1 MDELRLKFD
10 SPMPANP
17 TPKVPSSWT
26 RQWIKTAKT
35 NPMWIIKIYPSGTR
49 WASFGEV
56 IVAELG
62 SEEHPD
68 RLTIF
73 QSRPN
78 LKKGSMFTGNEPTS
92 PTKYETTSSDE
103 QLQLVK
109 EMGMIFSYLNHKDI
123 WPKYCAVYEAIYDHM
138 GDFDTW
144 YSTQQGAGTT
154 IPSLLKEWREYN
166 RLVLDSMVHR
176 ARDTETWM
184 YNNKEYFKYE
194 ESHAPSKICFQGFR
208 VSSGCELSV
217 VARLTY

>member
-1 MDELRLKFD
+1 
-10 SPMPANP
+10 MPANP
-17 TPKVPSSWT
+17 TPKVPCSWT
-26 RQWIKTAKT
+26 RQWIKSAKT

-73 QSRPN
+73 QFRPS
-78 LKKGSMFTGNEPTS
+78 LKKGSMYTGNEPTS

-154 IPSLLKEWREYN
+154 IPSLLKEWKEYN
-166 RLVLDSMVHR
+166 RLVLDSMVRR
-176 ARDTETWM
+176 ARYTEIWM
-184 YNNKEYFKYE
+184 YNNKE
-194 ESHAPSKICFQGFR
+194 
-208 VSSGCELSV
+208 
-217 VARLTY
+217 